1 MSKKLKRKGLNKWW
15 KVFIMTIGKEVKIMV
30 ERKRKLKGQKVKLVK
45 RRSVWNVKPSAQKDL
60 ARCQTDRVRNKT
72 HYLNKNIW
80 Y

>member
-15 KVFIMTIGKEVKIMV
+15 KVFIMTIGKEIKRMV
-30 ERKRKLKGQKVKLVK
+30 ERKLKGQKVKLVK

-60 ARCQTDRVRNKT
+60 ARCQADRGRNKT
-72 HYLNKNIW
+72 HYQNKNIW